1 MIGPAMALGYPRSSP
16 HGSASISGQASG
28 ESSMWIPCP
37 AGRQYAYR
45 TFSGS
50 RPSAGS
56 SNLWPRTEANA
67 GTLLEGSG
75 QVYDRRVTYALYQ
88 HSQKNLTFVRATFF
102 TTQLTQLGML
112 GYNPASPD
120 MQHQGVQLTM
130 ASDDME
136 VPDGAMNKRSRRASV
151 LTLEMVTSGLLTTFR
166 TAELQPSEVHSMEK
180 YEFDRIAPEVIANF
194 LLDHKG
200 ESYSEVNCHKFAQ
213 NLMERIMAHGQ
224 TVNGLSVRYE
234 PRRVTRV
241 VGTADELST
250 RAWVLLGAGMSLA
263 AAFLAAQ
270 FYYICRVC
278 QYFYQATSDSKLGK
292 VRATG
297 GLVYADVLALD
308 AWTLGKLDD
317 RLAQV
322 LRCCIVWYSPILFY
336 IVVGKFCFDNVD
348 RLPFASKI
356 RSKFGEP
363 LLVES

>member
-1 MIGPAMALGYPRSSP
+1 MALAYPRSCP
-16 HGSASISGQASG
+16 TGYATMSGQGSG
-28 ESSMWIPCP
+28 ESSLWMTSGG
-37 AGRQYAYR
+37 GRQLPYR

-75 QVYDRRVTYALYQ
+75 QVYDRRVIDALYQ

-180 YEFDRIAPEVIANF
+180 YDFDRIAPEVIAGF

-200 ESYSEVNCHKFAQ
+200 NS
-213 NLMERIMAHGQ
+213 
-224 TVNGLSVRYE
+224 
-234 PRRVTRV
+234 
-241 VGTADELST
+241 
-250 RAWVLLGAGMSLA
+250 
-263 AAFLAAQ
+263 
-270 FYYICRVC
+270 
-278 QYFYQATSDSKLGK
+278 
-292 VRATG
+292 
-297 GLVYADVLALD
+297 
-308 AWTLGKLDD
+308 
-317 RLAQV
+317 
-322 LRCCIVWYSPILFY
+322 
-336 IVVGKFCFDNVD
+336 
-348 RLPFASKI
+348 
-356 RSKFGEP
+356 
-363 LLVES
+363 